1 MKILLTSGPTREP
14 IDGVRFIT
22 NFSTGRTGKA
32 LAEFFSKRGDEVTCL
47 CGTGSARPEHFKKL
61 HVFETF
67 HDLDRLLKR
76 ILRRKSFDA
85 VIHLAAVGDYSV
97 AGVRTGGKV
106 YSGGGAAKLDSGKKT
121 EILLKRNFKL
131 VNRIKTY
138 AVKSNPVLV
147 AFKLTNTGSRTKR
160 IQAASNL
167 SMERGIDLVVHNDLS
182 EIRKNNDRFTIYR
195 KGRVTG
201 KCGSKPE
208 LGTLL
213 KRHLNDSNA

>member
-47 CGTGSARPEHFKKL
+47 CGSGSALPKHSKEL
-61 HVFETF
+61 HVFESF

-76 ILRRKSFDA
+76 VLRKKTFDA
-85 VIHLAAVGDYSV
+85 IIHLAAVGDYSV
-97 AGVRTGGKV
+97 AGVRTGGKF
-106 YSGGGAAKLDSGKKT
+106 YSGGGAAKLDSGKKRL
-121 EILLKRNFKL
+121 EILLRRNFKI
-131 VNRIKTY
+131 VNRIKAY
-138 AVKSNPVLV
+138 AGKSNPVLV
-147 AFKLTNTGSRTKR
+147 AFKLTNTISRIKR
-160 IQAASNL
+160 IQDANSL

-182 EIRKNNDRFTIYR
+182 EIRKNRDRFTIYR
-195 KGRVTG
+195 KGRVAG
-201 KCGSKPE
+201 KCSSKHD

-213 KRHLNDSNA
+213 KDLIIN

>member
-32 LAEFFSKRGDEVTCL
+32 LAEFFSRRGDEVTCL

-61 HVFETF
+61 HIFETF

-97 AGVRTGGKV
+97 AGVKTGEMV
-106 YSGGGAAKLDSGKKT
+106 HSGRLPFKLDSGKKRL
-121 EILLKRNFKL
+121 EILLKKNFKV

-138 AVKSNPVLV
+138 AGKSNPVLV

-160 IQAASNL
+160 IQAASAL
-167 SMERGIDLVVHNDLS
+167 SMERGIDIVVHNDLS
-182 EIRKNNDRFTIYR
+182 EIRKNKDRFTIYR
-195 KGRVTG
+195 KGRMAG
-201 KCGSKPE
+201 KCGSKNE
-208 LGTLL
+208 LGMLL
-213 KRHLNDSNA
+213 KDLIIN